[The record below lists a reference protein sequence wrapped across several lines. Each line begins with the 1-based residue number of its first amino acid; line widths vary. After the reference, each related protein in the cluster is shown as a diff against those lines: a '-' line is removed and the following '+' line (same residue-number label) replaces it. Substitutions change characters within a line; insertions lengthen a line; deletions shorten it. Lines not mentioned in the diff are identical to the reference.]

1 MRPKA
6 SAVFQNTAIAGSSL
20 SPKSFSKPTS
30 PLTSF
35 NLSSQTTRPAT
46 SDATASL
53 VSGVIVQPPIAPVSP
68 TTTIT
73 SSHHAEPPS
82 TSNPIMHTAG
92 FDTIVEG
99 EELYLPMSYRGNV
112 AAFEDSPMA
121 RLLEEYT
128 GETNSSNLSMETA
141 VTLMVTMTEL
151 EAENIEKVE
160 DPNRSTTKYRLSEN
174 LLESLGKAMVELQLF
189 IEKAAGLLEE
199 QDMYVLY
206 SRS

>member
-1 MRPKA
+1 
-6 SAVFQNTAIAGSSL
+6 
-20 SPKSFSKPTS
+20 
-30 PLTSF
+30 
-35 NLSSQTTRPAT
+35 
-46 SDATASL
+46 
-53 VSGVIVQPPIAPVSP
+53 
-68 TTTIT
+68 
-73 SSHHAEPPS
+73 
-82 TSNPIMHTAG
+82 
-92 FDTIVEG
+92 
-99 EELYLPMSYRGNV
+99 
-112 AAFEDSPMA
+112 MA